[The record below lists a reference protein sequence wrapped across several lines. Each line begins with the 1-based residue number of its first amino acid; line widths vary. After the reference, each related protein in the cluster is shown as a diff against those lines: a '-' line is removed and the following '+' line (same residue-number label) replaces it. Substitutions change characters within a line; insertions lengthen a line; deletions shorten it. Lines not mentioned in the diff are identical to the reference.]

1 MLAPFTMLPL
11 SWNEERSLAL
21 KPEKVSAGAEFVNPA
36 PANAL
41 GATTAK
47 ALPPVESKSVDGERG
62 SGVAGEQAH
71 GHLQKG
77 KAGDVL
83 RSVEK

>member
-21 KPEKVSAGAEFVNPA
+21 KPEKVSAVLRFVNPA

-62 SGVAGEQAH
+62 SGVAGEQVARTLAE
-71 GHLQKG
+71 GKG
-77 KAGDVL
+77 
-83 RSVEK
+83 R